1 MIFFFINC
9 KGKTFEIDFWMLF
22 CNASNCSAFAV
33 RVLSFFDIFFS
44 YAQRS
49 QTIYELWSQTI
60 CTYTITCIHHVHISR
75 KMCFFFF
82 KNNNEA
88 VKLKQE
94 SCSKQIEKKNEIKSI
109 HQVWTNKRCERTYE
123 MQTCS
128 EHDTHNIHGI
138 YGWLTGFKLKKK
150 FKKTQK
156 KNREISTIM
165 KNSLRHSHTA
175 HRHWFRHCYEYEYS
189 IKIEKKILETSN
201 PL

>member
-1 MIFFFINC
+1 MKPDDMHLYNNMHSPCTYIAENVFFFLQ
-9 KGKTFEIDFWMLF
+9 KQ
-22 CNASNCSAFAV
+22 
-33 RVLSFFDIFFS
+33 
-44 YAQRS
+44 QRS
-49 QTIYELWSQTI
+49 SKAKTRELQQAN
-60 CTYTITCIHHVHISR
+60 R
-75 KMCFFFF
+75 
-82 KNNNEA
+82 
-88 VKLKQE
+88 
-94 SCSKQIEKKNEIKSI
+94 KKNEIKSI